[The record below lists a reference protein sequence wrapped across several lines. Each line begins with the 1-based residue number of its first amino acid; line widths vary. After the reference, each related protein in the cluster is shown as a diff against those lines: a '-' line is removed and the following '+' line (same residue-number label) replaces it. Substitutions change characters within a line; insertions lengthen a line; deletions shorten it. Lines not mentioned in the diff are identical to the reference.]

1 MVRANNHR
9 IKSSRRSRPKRDRYT
24 SDPTGRYALGEA
36 VRLSSRLTIQRSK
49 PFEVE
54 FRRDRKKFPTLLF
67 MTAHSLFLMRYVK
80 SVSIPPELAKKIEA
94 IPNFSAYV
102 CSMIADENLSR
113 MTVRVEAQKR
123 RIKALE
129 QTLRDLANADQ
140 RKTRKAYIRNVMDT
154 INERHSNIWDD
165 EE

>member
-54 FRRDRKKFPTLLF
+54 SRRDRRKISDALIYDSTLAFSDEIRKISVDSSGIGKKNRSNTEFQ
-67 MTAHSLFLMRYVK
+67 R
-80 SVSIPPELAKKIEA
+80 
-94 IPNFSAYV
+94 
-102 CSMIADENLSR
+102 
-113 MTVRVEAQKR
+113 VR
-123 RIKALE
+123 L
-129 QTLRDLANADQ
+129 
-140 RKTRKAYIRNVMDT
+140 
-154 INERHSNIWDD
+154 
-165 EE
+165 

>member
-1 MVRANNHR
+1 
-9 IKSSRRSRPKRDRYT
+9 
-24 SDPTGRYALGEA
+24 
-36 VRLSSRLTIQRSK
+36 
-49 PFEVE
+49 
-54 FRRDRKKFPTLLF
+54 
-67 MTAHSLFLMRYVK
+67 
-80 SVSIPPELAKKIEA
+80 
-94 IPNFSAYV
+94 
-102 CSMIADENLSR
+102 MIADENLSR